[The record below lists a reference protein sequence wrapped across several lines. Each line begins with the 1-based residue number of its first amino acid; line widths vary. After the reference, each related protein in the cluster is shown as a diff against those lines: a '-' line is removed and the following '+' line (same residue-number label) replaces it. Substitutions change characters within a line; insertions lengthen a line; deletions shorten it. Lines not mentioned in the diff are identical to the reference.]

1 MPKLKQS
8 ESAMNR
14 TIFNAT
20 IAQKLIL
27 CGINKP
33 ELAKKMQMSRSTLYE
48 KLRDPDRFTIGE
60 VKRMAKALNFS
71 DDERIILL
79 QEGVK
84 K

>member
-8 ESAMNR
+8 ESSINR

-33 ELAKKMQMSRSTLYE
+33 ELAKKNANE
-48 KLRDPDRFTIGE
+48 PADFICKI
-60 VKRMAKALNFS
+60 KRP
-71 DDERIILL
+71 
-79 QEGVK
+79 
-84 K
+84 